1 MITKGIIWYAS
12 GHRDRAREQLNDIVQ
27 RYKMI
32 RIGISQIKNNNSTC
46 IFDNGDEW
54 RIASADDSGRGLR
67 GTVHY
72 IDRGISMYNLDNIIM
87 PTMTAMVFSSYK
99 FYGEGDLHI
108 TDGKPIFMPTKCEFK
123 IDEYADRPF

>member
-12 GHRDRAREQLNDIVQ
+12 GHRDRAREQLNDIIQ
-27 RYKMI
+27 KYKMI
-32 RIGISQIKNNNSTC
+32 RICVSQIKNNNSIC

-87 PTMTAMVFSSYK
+87 PTMTGMIFSSYK